1 MREKMVDKTF
11 EALYALEDMR
21 GILRKTAP
29 FDKLTESQKEELL
42 KALRKARAA
51 LDAIESDLK

>member
-11 EALYALEDMR
+11 EALYTLEDLR

-29 FDKLTESQKEELL
+29 FDKLTESQKEDLL
-42 KALRKARAA
+42 KALRKVRAA

>member
-1 MREKMVDKTF
+1 MVDKTF
-11 EALYALEDMR
+11 EALYALEDLR

-29 FDKLTESQKEELL
+29 FDKLTESQKEDLL
-42 KALRKARAA
+42 EVLRKVRAA

>member
-1 MREKMVDKTF
+1 MRDKIVDKTF

-29 FDKLTESQKEELL
+29 FDKLPESQKEELL